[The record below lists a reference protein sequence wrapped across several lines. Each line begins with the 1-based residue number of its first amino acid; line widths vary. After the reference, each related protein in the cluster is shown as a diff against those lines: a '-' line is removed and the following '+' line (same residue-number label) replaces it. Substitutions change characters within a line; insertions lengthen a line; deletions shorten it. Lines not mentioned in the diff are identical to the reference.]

1 VRAEPFEIAV
11 PDEALVDLRERI
23 RRTRWPDEV
32 EGIGWDQGTPLAYL
46 RSLLADWAD
55 GFDWRAREA
64 ELNRLPHF
72 RAELG
77 GLRIHFVH
85 VRAASQPAIPLVL
98 THGWPSTFL
107 EMLPL
112 VPLLTD
118 PAAHGIDGPPFDVVI
133 PSLPGY
139 GFSGRPRRPGMST
152 RAMAP
157 LWDEL
162 MGGLGY
168 ERYGAGGTDFGAGV
182 TTYMGLDRPEPLI
195 GIHLTFLDE
204 PPFAGPGSR
213 PLSGAEREFLAQNE
227 QWMRD
232 EYAYGRLQATK
243 PQTAGY
249 GLSDSP
255 AGLAAWIVEK
265 WRSWGD
271 TGGDVDARFGRELL
285 LSTLTIFWASG
296 TIASSMRLYW
306 ENRRAGPAFR
316 GPVDRV
322 TVPTGFAVFSHEHV
336 PEGSPPRDWAER
348 AYAVRRWTEMPR
360 GGHFPAVEEPELLA
374 RDIAA
379 FFGDPT
385 VTR

>member
-1 VRAEPFEIAV
+1 MRVEPFEIAI
-11 PDEALVDLRERI
+11 PERTLADLRERI
-23 RRTRWPDEV
+23 ARTRWPDEV
-32 EGIGWDQGTPLAYL
+32 DGVGWEQGTPRAYL

-64 ELNRLPHF
+64 ELNRLPQF

-77 GLRIHFVH
+77 GLLIHFVH
-85 VRAASQPAIPLVL
+85 VRAAAEGAIPLVL

-118 PAAHGIDGPPFDVVI
+118 PAAHGIEAPPFDLVI

-139 GFSGRPRRPGMST
+139 GFSERPRRPGLTT

-162 MGGLGY
+162 MRGLGY
-168 ERYGAGGTDFGAGV
+168 SRYGAGGTDFGAGV
-182 TTYMGLDRPEPLI
+182 TTFMALDRPQPLT
-195 GIHLTFLDE
+195 GIHLTFLEE
-204 PPFAGPGSR
+204 PPFTGPGAP
-213 PLSGAEREFLAQNE
+213 PLSDAERAYLE
-227 QWMRD
+227 QHGRWARG
-232 EYAYGRLQATK
+232 ERAYADVQATK

-249 GLSDSP
+249 GLNDSP

-271 TGGDVDARFGRELL
+271 TGGDADARFGRDLL
-285 LSTLTIFWASG
+285 LSTLTVFWATE
-296 TIASSMRLYW
+296 TITSSMRLYW
-306 ENRRAGPAFR
+306 EMRRAGR
-316 GPVDRV
+316 GLGPRDVV
-322 TVPTGFAVFSHEHV
+322 TVPTGFAVFANEFV
-336 PEGSPPRDWAER
+336 PEGRPPREWVER
-348 AYAVRRWTEMPR
+348 GYAVRRWTEMPR

-374 RDIAA
+374 RDIGA
-379 FFGDPT
+379 FFGELT
-385 VTR
+385 